1 MKLVIL
7 FIVINVCFSSIAL
20 GAELE
25 IRHVRPESSTDQR
38 HEYYISMLR
47 LALKKT
53 KDIDGEFRLV
63 ATNTHMFQSR
73 GLEQLKKNKSVDII
87 WSMTSKE
94 REAELI
100 PVRIPLLKGLLGH
113 RIFIIRKG
121 EESRFSRINTLVEL
135 KQLTAGQGSDWP
147 DTQILKANGIKVVG
161 SVNYDDLFEM
171 LKYKRFDYFPRG
183 VNEPWAEVKAHPNS
197 KLTVEK
203 TLLLHYP
210 APIYFFVNKKNVNLA
225 HRLERGLRIAL
236 KDGSFEQVFRRHPAN
251 REVFKLANI
260 KTRKVFRLHNPLL
273 PKETPLEEKGLWY
286 LP

>member
-147 DTQILKANGIKVVG
+147 DTQILKANGIKVLG
-161 SVNYDDLFEM
+161 SVNYNDLFEM

-236 KDGSFEQVFRRHPAN
+236 KDGSFEQVFRHHPAN

-260 KTRKVFRLHNPLL
+260 KIRKVFRLHNPLL

>member
-1 MKLVIL
+1 MKLLII
-7 FIVINVCFSSIAL
+7 FIVINLCNASTVF

-25 IRHVRPESSTDQR
+25 VRHVRPESATDQR

-47 LALKKT
+47 LALEKT

-63 ATNTHMFQSR
+63 ASKTHMFQSR

-87 WSMTSKE
+87 WTMTSKK
-94 REAELI
+94 REAELLPI
-100 PVRIPLLKGLLGH
+100 RIPLLKGLLGH

-121 EESRFSRINTLVEL
+121 EESRFLRINTLAEL

-147 DTQILKANGIKVVG
+147 DTQILKTNGIKVVS

-183 VNEPWAEVKAHPNS
+183 VNEPWAEVKAHQNS
-197 KLTVEK
+197 KLMVEK

-210 APIYFFVNKKNVNLA
+210 APIYFFVNKENANLA

-236 KDGSFEQVFRRHPAN
+236 KDGSFEQVFRHHPAN
-251 REVFKLANI
+251 REVFDLANI
-260 KTRKVFRLHNPLL
+260 KTRKIFKLHNPLL
-273 PKETPLEEKGLWY
+273 P
-286 LP
+286 

>member
-1 MKLVIL
+1 MKQVLLILVINL
-7 FIVINVCFSSIAL
+7 CFSSIVFAHPV
-20 GAELE
+20 EV
-25 IRHVRPESSTDQR
+25 RHVRPESTSDQR
-38 HEYYISMLR
+38 HEYYLSMLR

-53 KDIDGEFRLV
+53 EQLDGKFHLV
-63 ATNTHMFQSR
+63 ATQTHMFQSR

-87 WSMTSKE
+87 WTMTTKE
-94 REAELI
+94 REAQLI

-161 SVNYDDLFEM
+161 SVNYDDLFGM

-183 VNEPWAEVKAHPNS
+183 VNEPWAEVKSHPNS
-197 KLTVEK
+197 KLMVEK

-210 APIYFFVNKKNVNLA
+210 APIYFFVNKNNTDLA

-236 KDGSFEQVFRRHPAN
+236 KDGSFNQVFRHHPAN
-251 REVFKLANI
+251 KEIFELANI
-260 KTRKVFRLHNPLL
+260 KTRTVFKLHNPLL
-273 PKETPLEEKGLWY
+273 PKETPLQEKALWY
-286 LP
+286 VP

>member
-1 MKLVIL
+1 MKLAIF
-7 FIVINVCFSSIAL
+7 FIIINLCFSSIAL

-25 IRHVRPESSTDQR
+25 VRHVRPESATDQR

-47 LALKKT
+47 LALNKT

-63 ATNTHMFQSR
+63 ATNTQMFQSR

-87 WSMTSKE
+87 WTMTSKE

-147 DTQILKANGIKVVG
+147 DTQILQANGIKVVG

-236 KDGSFEQVFRRHPAN
+236 KDGSFKQVFRHHPAN
-251 REVFKLANI
+251 REVFELANI
-260 KTRKVFRLHNPLL
+260 KTRKVFKLHNPLL
-273 PKETPLEEKGLWY
+273 PIETPLEEKGLWY